1 MRIEFRNKFWQP
13 YHIPSQVSEVKLL
26 EATPGNETK
35 FQPSPNQESF
45 KKDVEANS
53 LLFTEN
59 NRRFEVVGPH
69 ISEPLYVTNIKRGIL
84 SALQLQSV
92 EEQQKVFT
100 EVLNHFLE
108 NPCHR

>member
-1 MRIEFRNKFWQP
+1 M
-13 YHIPSQVSEVKLL
+13 KLL

-59 NRRFEVVGPH
+59 NGRFAVVGPH

-100 EVLNHFLE
+100 EVLNHFLV